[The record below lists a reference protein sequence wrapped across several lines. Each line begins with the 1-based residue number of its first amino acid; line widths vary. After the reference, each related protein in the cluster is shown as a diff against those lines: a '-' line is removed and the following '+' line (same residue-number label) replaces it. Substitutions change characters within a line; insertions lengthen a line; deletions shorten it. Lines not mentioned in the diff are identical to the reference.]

1 MERNMPPKSKKKQEN
16 EDLGL
21 MKAARFGRV
30 KNTLSMGFVGLPNVG
45 KSSLTNLLAG
55 AMHAEAANYPFCTID
70 PNVVQCVVPSKD
82 FKYLAECYKPPSVV
96 PAVLK
101 VTDIAGL
108 IKGASEGAGLG
119 NAFLSHIAAVDGIF
133 HLVRAFDSDEV
144 IHVDDSVDPIRDLET
159 IQGELCAKDKNTL
172 ENVLEREKE
181 KVRKEKGLSRQAT
194 NFTLS
199 DTFTSAY
206 EKALKLVESNTP
218 IQTGEFKDSEVDI
231 IRDWGCITTKPQ
243 IYVVNLSQKNFIRK
257 GNKWLQKIVDWVKD
271 HGGGQILPV
280 SCEFEQTLFDL
291 KDDPENQKAFLAD
304 CKQQALK
311 AGLKGPQAE
320 VKSMIPRL
328 IRSGRQALCLQSFF
342 TAGPK
347 EVRAWTIMKGTT
359 APQAAGVIHTD
370 FERGFIKAEVCAF
383 NDFKALHKGDASM
396 AKVKEAGKYRQ
407 EGKQYV
413 MQDGDIVVFMHNT
426 TTGKKK

>member
-1 MERNMPPKSKKKQEN
+1 MPPKAKKKKED

-30 KNTLSMGFVGLPNVG
+30 KNTLTMGFVGLPNVG
-45 KSSLTNLLAG
+45 KSTLTNLLSG
-55 AMHAEAANYPFCTID
+55 STHAEAANYPFCTID
-70 PNVVQCVVPSKD
+70 PNIVQCVVPSKD
-82 FKYLAECYKPPSVV
+82 FKYLAECYNPPSVV

-119 NAFLSHIAAVDGIF
+119 NAFLSHIAAVDGIY

-144 IHVDDSVDPIRDLET
+144 IHVDDIVDPIRDLET
-159 IQGELCAKDKNTL
+159 IQGELCAKDKATL
-172 ENVLEREKE
+172 ENVLERERE
-181 KVRKEKGLSRQAT
+181 RVRKEKGMSRSAT

-199 DTFTSAY
+199 EAFTSAH
-206 EKALKLVESNTP
+206 EKATKLVETNTP
-218 IQTGEFKDSEVDI
+218 IQTGEFKDSEVEI

-243 IYVVNLSQKNFIRK
+243 IYVVNLSQKSFLRK
-257 GNKWLQKIVDWVKD
+257 GNKWLPKIVEWVNT

-291 KDDPENQKAFLAD
+291 KDDPDSQKAFLD
-304 CKQQALK
+304 ECKNEAAK
-311 AGLKGPQAE
+311 VELKGE
-320 VKSMIPRL
+320 IRSMIPRL
-328 IRSGRQALCLQSFF
+328 IRAGRASLCLQSFF

-347 EVRAWTIMKGTT
+347 EVRAWTIMKGTL

-383 NDFKALHKGDASM
+383 ADFKALHKGEASM
-396 AKVKEAGKYRQ
+396 AKLKEAGKYRQ
-407 EGKQYV
+407 EGKQYA